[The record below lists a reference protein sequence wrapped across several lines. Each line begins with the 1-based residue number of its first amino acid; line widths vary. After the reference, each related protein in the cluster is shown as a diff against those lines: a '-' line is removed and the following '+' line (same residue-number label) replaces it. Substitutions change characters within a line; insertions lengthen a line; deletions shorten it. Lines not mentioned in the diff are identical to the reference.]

1 MDQEDFIDKTIKD
14 NPIPADEA
22 WRLYK
27 GLKVGASLPLEWN
40 ARTTDLARYFYIEG
54 HSSGIAYGR
63 QTPDRESILAEISK
77 WTDNQRLELFQNFC
91 TSCGRFDSD
100 GIFCQCWNDE

>member
-1 MDQEDFIDKTIKD
+1 MSKEKEDASFVGSLVDEWMGADSNGIDSYFH
-14 NPIPADEA
+14 EA
-22 WRLYK
+22 
-27 GLKVGASLPLEWN
+27 
-40 ARTTDLARYFYIEG
+40 
-54 HSSGIAYGR
+54 IAYGR

-77 WTDNQRLELFQNFC
+77 WTDDQRLELFQNFC